1 LGTLLVAS
9 GASAFNQ
16 VYERDLDAL
25 MDRTRERPVADGRMS
40 VGQANTL
47 AAGFTI
53 AGLVLLWLGA
63 NAAAALVAFATLL
76 CYMAIYTPLKRRTSL
91 ATIVGAVPGAL
102 PPIIGWAAARG
113 TVDVVAWSL
122 FLIMFVWQLPH
133 FLAIAW
139 MYRDDYAKA
148 GLPILTVLDTDGRM
162 TGMQM
167 TLWAATLV
175 PASVLPFVVHL
186 TSRTYAVGAI
196 VLGVALAGLAL
207 NFLWSRT
214 RANARWLFLGSITY
228 LPLLWLLMAI
238 GRP

>member
-1 LGTLLVAS
+1 MRVGEANLLA
-9 GASAFNQ
+9 GGF
-16 VYERDLDAL
+16 
-25 MDRTRERPVADGRMS
+25 S
-40 VGQANTL
+40 V
-47 AAGFTI
+47 

-63 NAAAALVAFATLL
+63 NATAALVAFATLL
-76 CYMAIYTPLKRRTSL
+76 CYLVIYTPLKRHTSL
-91 ATIVGAVPGAL
+91 ATIIGAVPGAL

-122 FLIMFVWQLPH
+122 FLIMFIWQLPH

-148 GLPILTVLDTDGRM
+148 SLPILTVLDTDGRM
-162 TGMQM
+162 TGRQM

-175 PASVLPFVVHL
+175 PASVLPAVVHL
-186 TSRTYAVGAI
+186 SSFTYAVGAI
-196 VLGVALAGLAL
+196 VLGLALAGLAL
-207 NFLWSRT
+207 NFLRART